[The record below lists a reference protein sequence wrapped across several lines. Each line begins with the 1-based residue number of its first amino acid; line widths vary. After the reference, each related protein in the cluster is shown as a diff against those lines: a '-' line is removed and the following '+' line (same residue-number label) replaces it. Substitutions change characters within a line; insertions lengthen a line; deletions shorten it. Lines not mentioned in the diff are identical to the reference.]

1 MSNPT
6 PPYANVTT
14 TREHWLAIVEK
25 CARKRST
32 KSLPS
37 LENELGPGR
46 YKLKSDHL
54 LSLPDDTMRYRL
66 HWRGDAGRHTVI
78 GTFDAGRVR
87 GGKAAALTDE
97 CYRFAVE
104 QCKAQGGKV
113 DGIATLEHLLGP
125 GRYKIE
131 PCGLRRDGYVLHI
144 LYWKNE
150 RATGRTRLGSFDL
163 DGEEAAVIK
172 KRAAE
177 RTSSLELG
185 YDELGRKVIRCCA
198 GPNSDMFLPIA
209 VEYECVRGEW
219 LPKPCHD
226 RVAQAFRV

>member
-1 MSNPT
+1 MSSST
-6 PPYANVTT
+6 PPYTNVTA

-32 KSLPS
+32 KHLPS

-54 LSLPDDTMRYRL
+54 LCLPDSVMRYRL
-66 HWRGDAGRHTVI
+66 HWRGDTGRHTVI
-78 GTFDAGRVR
+78 GTFDAERVR

-104 QCKAQGGKV
+104 QCKAQNGSV
-113 DGIATLEHLLGP
+113 AGIATLEDVLGP
-125 GRYKIE
+125 GRYNLE
-131 PCGLRRDGYVLHI
+131 SCGLRRDGYVLHI

-163 DGEEAAVIK
+163 EGSVASTIK

-177 RTSSLELG
+177 RTGSLELG
-185 YDELGRKVIRCCA
+185 HDELGRRVIRCGA

-209 VEYECVRGEW
+209 VEWECIKGEW
-219 LPKPCHD
+219 MPRPAHD
-226 RVAQAFRV
+226 KVAQAFQV